1 MQLALINLTH
11 ATRDEQRESH
21 DPAAL
26 LGHDKK
32 LLLNIV
38 SCPTVP
44 PYAPAYFWDCLR
56 TLVIYAR
63 IWHKWGR

>member
-26 LGHDKK
+26 MGHDKK

-44 PYAPAYFWDCLR
+44 PPKR
-56 TLVIYAR
+56 TSVGNPGL
-63 IWHKWGR
+63 